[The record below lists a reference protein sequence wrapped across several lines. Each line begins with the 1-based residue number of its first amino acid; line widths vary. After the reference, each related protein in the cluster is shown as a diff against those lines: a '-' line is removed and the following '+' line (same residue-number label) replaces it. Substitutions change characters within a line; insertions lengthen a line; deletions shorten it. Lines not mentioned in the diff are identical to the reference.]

1 MSYGGTI
8 LLVTILVVMVA
19 LLLLAIRGIS
29 WAQNARKEVDTQEE
43 QRLVLKSIG
52 DGQRSIASALISIQ
66 SELADIRNRITAIE
80 NATKDGK

>member
-29 WAQNARKEVDTQEE
+29 WAQNAKKELEE
-43 QRLVLKSIG
+43 EEERRLVLKSIG

-66 SELADIRNRITAIE
+66 SDLADIRNRIAAME
-80 NATKDGK
+80 GERKDG

>member
-8 LLVTILVVMVA
+8 LLVVILVIMVA
-19 LLLLAIRGIS
+19 LLLLGIRGIS
-29 WAQNARKEVDTQEE
+29 WAQNAKKELEEDEE

-66 SELADIRNRITAIE
+66 SEIADIRNRITAIE
-80 NATKDGK
+80 SATKDSK